1 MFCKRKRGTQ
11 KTQNIRRH
19 KGREEKRKT
28 GDMRDTTDRRGHREL
43 KGHKQHRG
51 LKGTLGT
58 QVRQKSEGT
67 QRKQGTQGTQGD
79 KEVTRGLYLNFLRY
93 RAPMETSLRAEWATL
108 CK

>member
-19 KGREEKRKT
+19 KGHEEKRKT

-93 RAPMETSLRAEWATL
+93 RAPMETSLRAEWASL

>member
-1 MFCKRKRGTQ
+1 
-11 KTQNIRRH
+11 
-19 KGREEKRKT
+19 
-28 GDMRDTTDRRGHREL
+28 MRDTTDRRGHKEH

-67 QRKQGTQGTQGD
+67 QRTQRD

>member
-1 MFCKRKRGTQ
+1 
-11 KTQNIRRH
+11 
-19 KGREEKRKT
+19 
-28 GDMRDTTDRRGHREL
+28 MRDTTDRRGHREH

-67 QRKQGTQGTQGD
+67 QRTQGD